1 VHVHGASPNA
11 GVFSSR
17 LSISP
22 CFWISRVTIPSKF
35 IADWAVNE
43 GAVGKGLAWPTSSL
57 QRETERTQRQAQV
70 PFRTLPTL
78 FQPKIGGL
86 KGLATA
92 KGMDDARICVESAI
106 EVALQRKETA
116 MLRVELIAQ
125 GSDGSSH

>member
-92 KGMDDARICVESAI
+92 KGRDDARICDQARRSEWRAPLKLRYREKKQRCSESN
-106 EVALQRKETA
+106 
-116 MLRVELIAQ
+116 
-125 GSDGSSH
+125 